1 MQPIVICEAN
11 RAEIDAICKAIRGWR
26 HVLRSYKH
34 LTEVI
39 QTLEKQFKAFKL
51 NIDDFIITYTSG
63 DEVSERYG
71 YPRWATEV
79 DLNCEQ
85 GVWTILDIRSTKI
98 PYVPINYRWMPKT
111 AIEGTAS
118 L

>member
-1 MQPIVICEAN
+1 MLKN
-11 RAEIDAICKAIRGWR
+11 
-26 HVLRSYKH
+26 YNH

-39 QTLEKQFKAFKL
+39 QTLEQQFEGFKL

-63 DEVSERYG
+63 IDVHENYG

-98 PYVPINYRWMPKT
+98 PYVPINFRLIPKT
-111 AIEGTAS
+111 AIAG
-118 L
+118 LN